1 MLFFCLFVLLFLLHL
16 LLPLLLLPV
25 SSFFLLLHLF
35 FSLIFFFSS
44 SLFSFFFF
52 LPSSFSFFSF
62 FLFHFLS
69 LFLFFFFFF
78 FCSFFLFPSSSPSQ
92 VGPSCRL
99 CWRRNLHFCKSYRIL
114 SLQRALLQRTLGGA
128 GGRLVK
134 SMDFG
139 KKKSKKVEISVD
151 LRPILGKEAY
161 NKLDPIS
168 R

>member
-1 MLFFCLFVLLFLLHL
+1 MLSFCLFVLLFLLHL
-16 LLPLLLLPV
+16 LLPLLLLLPL

-44 SLFSFFFF
+44 SLFSFSFFFF

-69 LFLFFFFFF
+69 LFLFFFF
-78 FCSFFLFPSSSPSQ
+78 CSFFFLFPPSSPSQ

-99 CWRRNLHFCKSYRIL
+99 CWRRNLHFVNPTEY
-114 SLQRALLQRTLGGA
+114 SLCREHYYGGHSEGP
-128 GGRLVK
+128 GGRLAK

-139 KKKSKKVEISVD
+139 EKNKKS
-151 LRPILGKEAY
+151 RNFGGFEA
-161 NKLDPIS
+161 NFV
-168 R
+168 